1 MEVNGTGAT
10 SGGTGGPGES
20 SSSPGGS
27 SSAISSSAGPNAEFA
42 HELERCA
49 RRVYELRADALA
61 HQSRRLADRIF
72 DHDRRVV
79 IGLAAQLLAAVALAP
94 WLGVWTVVA
103 ALAVLYVGAMA
114 STAWTLRRLKRTG
127 ATGTGDGPAGNGA
140 NGTDAGA
147 RAAAIE
153 IEIDLAV
160 ARALATCP
168 PLTAGARA
176 VLIRLANLADIPPTT
191 RSVAM
196 LQATLREAEA
206 HPELHGWP
214 FLADAAT
221 LVNGPL
227 GQQTPAHT

>member
-1 MEVNGTGAT
+1 MAVNGTGAT
-10 SGGTGGPGES
+10 SGGTGGTGGT

-127 ATGTGDGPAGNGA
+127 ATGGDAAVAGA
-140 NGTDAGA
+140 NGADAGA
-147 RAAAIE
+147 RAASIE
-153 IEIDLAV
+153 IEQAV

-196 LQATLREAEA
+196 LQATLYEAEA